1 MRGWFWV
8 LITALAGV
16 ALTAQG
22 RAPAPANTFRS
33 RVDLISVTATVVD
46 HDGRL
51 VPGLPKD
58 AFELYEDGE
67 RQAVA
72 QFTNDRVPVS
82 LAVLLDVSDSM
93 YGQRLADARA
103 AVEQFLFELLDPADE
118 FCVLAFNHQPRLLTP
133 WTQSQDVVRQALAG
147 LMPFGAT
154 GMYDAVITALPL
166 METRSRERAA
176 VLIISDGADTASDST
191 VHDVRSALLRSDSFA
206 YAIAIDPPARRAIN
220 TGVNV
225 SALTD
230 ITSGSGGST
239 EVVHDTADLAEAGAR
254 IADELNKQY
263 LLGYVSPHALDGKY
277 HSIRVHAVDPAYR
290 VRARNGYVASAAI
303 PSQRRKGAEK

>member
-22 RAPAPANTFRS
+22 RPATPANAFRS

-72 QFTNDRVPVS
+72 QFTNERVPVS

-103 AVEQFLFELLDPADE
+103 AVEQFLFELLDPDDE

-133 WTQSQDVVRQALAG
+133 WTQSQDVVR
-147 LMPFGAT
+147 
-154 GMYDAVITALPL
+154 
-166 METRSRERAA
+166 
-176 VLIISDGADTASDST
+176 
-191 VHDVRSALLRSDSFA
+191 
-206 YAIAIDPPARRAIN
+206 
-220 TGVNV
+220 
-225 SALTD
+225 
-230 ITSGSGGST
+230 
-239 EVVHDTADLAEAGAR
+239 
-254 IADELNKQY
+254 
-263 LLGYVSPHALDGKY
+263 
-277 HSIRVHAVDPAYR
+277 
-290 VRARNGYVASAAI
+290 
-303 PSQRRKGAEK
+303 